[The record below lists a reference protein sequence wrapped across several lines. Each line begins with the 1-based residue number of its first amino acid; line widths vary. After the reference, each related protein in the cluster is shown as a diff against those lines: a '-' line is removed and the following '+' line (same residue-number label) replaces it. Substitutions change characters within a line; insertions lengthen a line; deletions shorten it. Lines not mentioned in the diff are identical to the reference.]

1 MDGLTTSPAFSTFD
15 SRLTHTHSAVFFFQE
30 ESLLG
35 QLQEI
40 EARRA
45 DVMREVISIAALRA
59 AVLRDCSGSD

>member
-1 MDGLTTSPAFSTFD
+1 M
-15 SRLTHTHSAVFFFQE
+15 THTHSAVFFFQE

-45 DVMREVISIAALRA
+45 DVMREIVSIAALRA
-59 AVLRDCSGSD
+59 AVLRDCSGSGSD